1 MRQFQKLFG
10 DSIKLT
16 WCPSTLDLEKYGKMK
31 EILRADKFDEE
42 AFRKELKR
50 IYCSEPELIKKL
62 MEETANHRNAFIL
75 DDIYEPSIT
84 TIDEERDSEEL
95 EH

>member
-31 EILRADKFDEE
+31 EILRADK
-42 AFRKELKR
+42 LKAMT
-50 IYCSEPELIKKL
+50 IFLAVLAEVSKNK
-62 MEETANHRNAFIL
+62 
-75 DDIYEPSIT
+75 SI
-84 TIDEERDSEEL
+84 E
-95 EH
+95 